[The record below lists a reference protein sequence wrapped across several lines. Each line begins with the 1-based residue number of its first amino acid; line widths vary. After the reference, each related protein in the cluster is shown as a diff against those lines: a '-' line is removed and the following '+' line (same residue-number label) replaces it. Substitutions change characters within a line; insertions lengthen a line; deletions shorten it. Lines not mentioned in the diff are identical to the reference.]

1 LFIFQRKNQTSAIS
15 RRRRIVDL
23 VAAAAGV
30 ETTQA
35 PPATDFLQDRH
46 SQIPTEVRFTVVFP
60 QKVQVYLACWV
71 ISIFLTCL
79 RREAPYL
86 TPYLPVTPT
95 FFVRFVILSDSC

>member
-1 LFIFQRKNQTSAIS
+1 
-15 RRRRIVDL
+15 

-35 PPATDFLQDRH
+35 PPATVFLQDRH
-46 SQIPTEVRFTVVFP
+46 FQIPTDVRFTVVFP

-95 FFVRFVILSDSC
+95 FFVRLVMLSNFC